1 MAARFF
7 VREALARDCAGTSID
22 LPEDVAHHAIRVTRL
37 GVGDAL
43 TLFDGTGGE
52 YAASVTHIDRRTAR
66 VHVNAFIPDER
77 ESPFALTLVQAII
90 AADAM
95 DYAVRK
101 AVELGVRAIVPVITA
116 RSAPLPAG
124 DRAERRHAHWQE
136 IVIAACEQCGRNRLP
151 DVHSP
156 TPLHAFAPAADTAW
170 LVCAAAPDAVALSA
184 MTVTPARCAIAIGPE
199 GGWTR
204 TEVEGMVRRGASI
217 VHLGPRVL
225 RADTAAVAALAIA
238 QARWGDAR

>member
-1 MAARFF
+1 
-7 VREALARDCAGTSID
+7 

-101 AVELGVRAIVPVITA
+101 AGELGVHAIVPVITA

-124 DRAERRHAHWQE
+124 DRAERRQRQARRTIHHFPRGIKRAS
-136 IVIAACEQCGRNRLP
+136 VTR
-151 DVHSP
+151 
-156 TPLHAFAPAADTAW
+156 APNEMLLGVPAQRASFVSAD
-170 LVCAAAPDAVALSA
+170 
-184 MTVTPARCAIAIGPE
+184 GPE
-199 GGWTR
+199 GSHR
-204 TEVEGMVRRGASI
+204 PVHVDDDRR
-217 VHLGPRVL
+217 L
-225 RADTAAVAALAIA
+225 VAA
-238 QARWGDAR
+238 